1 MTKLATII
9 ILLLCLF
16 NTSHAI
22 QVSGDVW
29 GTWTTDNN
37 PYEVIGDLRV
47 PQCSTLVIGPGCYID
62 FQGHYKFLIDTMAV
76 LQAIGTESDSI
87 IFTKEDTATGWNG
100 IRLFSADSNSIISYC
115 IIEWGLKHYYD
126 DNNGGGIY
134 CNNTDIEI
142 SNCLFRKNRSWWDG
156 GGLYCELSNI
166 TISDNIFVE
175 NRTIFCGAAICCYY
189 SDVIISNNIIKNNIA
204 YHQLGGERGGG
215 IYCGYSDVVIRGNII
230 ANNVSGAEG
239 GGVYTY
245 RCNVLVESNIICS
258 NLAYSYDGGIAVFG
272 PANVTSEY
280 YYNNLIYGNE
290 AGISGG
296 GLNARN
302 IINFENNT
310 ICNNIANWMGGGLK
324 VGPEFI
330 EEPLMNNII
339 RGNTAGVGPQIYGDV
354 DSFTVICSN
363 IEDGWPGE
371 GNIDA
376 DPLFCEP
383 DTGNFYLAENSPCV
397 GTGFEGANMG
407 AYGIGCD
414 PVGILEHFS
423 YLPDDFKLFQNHP
436 NPFNARTT
444 IRYNLSIPADITI
457 DIYDILGRKVETLI
471 SIKQPAGEH
480 QVIWDAMD
488 KSSGMYFYKLQAGNY
503 SEAKKMLL
511 LK

>member
-1 MTKLATII
+1 MKRVL
-9 ILLLCLF
+9 ILLLLLIAF
-16 NTSHAI
+16 NSFSHAI
-22 QVSGDVW
+22 EISGDVY
-29 GTWTTDNN
+29 GTWTADNN
-37 PYEVIGDLRV
+37 PYEVIADLRV
-47 PQCSTLVIGPGCYID
+47 PQCSTLIIEPGCYID
-62 FQGHYKFLIDTMAV
+62 FQGCYAFIIDTSACLM
-76 LQAIGTESDSI
+76 AIGTSSDSI
-87 IFTKEDTATGWNG
+87 VFTASDTVSRWLG
-100 IRLFSADSNSIISYC
+100 INFFNADSNCIINHC
-115 IIEWGLKHYYD
+115 IIEWGTSALEGD
-126 DNNGGGIY
+126 DFTKGGGVACY
-134 CNNTDIEI
+134 YTNIEI
-142 SNCLFRKNRSWWDG
+142 SNNFFKYCNGIIFG
-156 GGLYCELSNI
+156 GGLYCKHSSI
-166 TISDNIFVE
+166 TISDNIFIE
-175 NRTIFCGAAICCYY
+175 NRTWLLGAAICCEY
-189 SDVIISNNIIKNNIA
+189 SDALIANNIIKDNIA

-363 IEDGWPGE
+363 I
-371 GNIDA
+371 
-376 DPLFCEP
+376 
-383 DTGNFYLAENSPCV
+383 
-397 GTGFEGANMG
+397 
-407 AYGIGCD
+407 
-414 PVGILEHFS
+414 
-423 YLPDDFKLFQNHP
+423 
-436 NPFNARTT
+436 
-444 IRYNLSIPADITI
+444 
-457 DIYDILGRKVETLI
+457 
-471 SIKQPAGEH
+471 
-480 QVIWDAMD
+480 
-488 KSSGMYFYKLQAGNY
+488 
-503 SEAKKMLL
+503 
-511 LK
+511 